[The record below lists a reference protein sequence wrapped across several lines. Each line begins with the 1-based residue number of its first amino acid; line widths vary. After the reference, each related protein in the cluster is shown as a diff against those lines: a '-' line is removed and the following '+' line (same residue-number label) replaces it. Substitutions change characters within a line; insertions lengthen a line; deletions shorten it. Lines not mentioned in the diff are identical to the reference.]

1 MRTARASTMTKLKMS
16 LTISTSL
23 RFARSAMAPPN
34 TENASIGAMPMAL
47 TAVTMNEE
55 SVRSSTSHP
64 RAIMVMKKDVM
75 DTREAAQNMRNCG

>member
-1 MRTARASTMTKLKMS
+1 MTKLNTS

-34 TENASIGAMPMAL
+34 TENASMGAMPIAL
-47 TAVTMNEE
+47 IAVTMNEE
-55 SVRSSTSHP
+55 SVRSSMSHP

-75 DTREAAQNMRNCG
+75 ETREAAQKMRN